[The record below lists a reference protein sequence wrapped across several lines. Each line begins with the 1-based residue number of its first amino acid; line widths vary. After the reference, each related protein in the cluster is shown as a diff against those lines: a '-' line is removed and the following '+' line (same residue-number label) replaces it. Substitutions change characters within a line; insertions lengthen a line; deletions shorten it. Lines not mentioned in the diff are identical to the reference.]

1 MLKNISLVCCTHSW
15 NIFQHL
21 RSNKFEIFMLWNAIS
36 SVLRRQFMS
45 KMFAII
51 DCHFYAYYYFHGL
64 LLKYLI
70 LFYILDIIFSKCT
83 LVLFWVYKYHK
94 NSFENIRC
102 QNWDFPILIAYWSWF
117 KIFKQMARLGWE
129 HSLNLLQLN
138 FVVSGSKKQGCRE
151 PIRTVFRQ
159 LFDHNAD
166 GLVDETELADLY
178 EAEPCM
184 KQFFKTCSKGKE
196 TFTEPEFCSCFK
208 SVGRSQVHI
217 VFLQ

>member
-1 MLKNISLVCCTHSW
+1 
-15 NIFQHL
+15 
-21 RSNKFEIFMLWNAIS
+21 
-36 SVLRRQFMS
+36 
-45 KMFAII
+45 
-51 DCHFYAYYYFHGL
+51 
-64 LLKYLI
+64 
-70 LFYILDIIFSKCT
+70 
-83 LVLFWVYKYHK
+83 
-94 NSFENIRC
+94 
-102 QNWDFPILIAYWSWF
+102 
-117 KIFKQMARLGWE
+117 MARLGWE
-129 HSLNLLQLN
+129 HSLNFLQLN

>member
-1 MLKNISLVCCTHSW
+1 MSDVKIGIFLSW
-15 NIFQHL
+15 LHIDRDSRF
-21 RSNKFEIFMLWNAIS
+21 S
-36 SVLRRQFMS
+36 SKIGR
-45 KMFAII
+45 
-51 DCHFYAYYYFHGL
+51 
-64 LLKYLI
+64 I
-70 LFYILDIIFSKCT
+70 L
-83 LVLFWVYKYHK
+83 
-94 NSFENIRC
+94 
-102 QNWDFPILIAYWSWF
+102 
-117 KIFKQMARLGWE
+117 ARLGWE

-217 VFLQ
+217 YHFPSVNLIPLKPSTVMLNYAFESPVSHQPKCKE

>member
-1 MLKNISLVCCTHSW
+1 MPI
-15 NIFQHL
+15 I
-21 RSNKFEIFMLWNAIS
+21 IFMACCWSTWFYFIFWIS
-36 SVLRRQFMS
+36 FSASVLWYSFGCIS
-45 KMFAII
+45 II
-51 DCHFYAYYYFHGL
+51 RIH
-64 LLKYLI
+64 LKI
-70 LFYILDIIFSKCT
+70 SDVKIGI
-83 LVLFWVYKYHK
+83 
-94 NSFENIRC
+94 
-102 QNWDFPILIAYWSWF
+102 FPILIAYWSWF

-138 FVVSGSKKQGCRE
+138 FVVSGLKKQGCRE

-166 GLVDETELADLY
+166 SLVDETELADLY

-217 VFLQ
+217 YNFPSVNLIPLKPSTVMLNYAFESPVSHQPKCKE